1 QDARGARR
9 ENMAEQGI
17 DASVAIKWLVQ
28 GEPYRHKARQ
38 LLRDAR
44 VPGGA
49 LIGPPPLGYQGQRNL
64 QPRLPHGRMTLAAAN
79 AALGGFYAVGMQIET
94 HPDMVRRARE
104 IARLY
109 HQDRIYDSLYAALAE
124 LRGCEFWTA
133 DGAFFHAVTA
143 GLPFVK
149 FLP

>member
-1 QDARGARR
+1 
-9 ENMAEQGI
+9 MAEQVI

-38 LLRDAR
+38 LLREAR
-44 VPGGA
+44 ARGIA
-49 LIGPPPLGYQGQRNL
+49 LIGPPLLVYEVESNL
-64 QPRLPHGRMTLAAAN
+64 QHRLHGGRITLAAAN
-79 AALGGFYAVGMQIET
+79 AALGNFYTVGMQIET
-94 HPDMVRRARE
+94 HPDMVRRARG

-133 DGAFFHAVTA
+133 DGAFFHAVTS

-149 FLP
+149 YLPHYP